1 MKVQLRIDFARKGSH
16 TTYTLTRITDMEF
29 APSPELHFVCTPWPD
44 PRKPEF
50 ISYDCQAKDYY
61 NFFGVTECST
71 DEEAISQVREFQ
83 EAKWRLQ
90 E

>member
-1 MKVQLRIDFARKGSH
+1 MKVQLRMDFARKGSQH
-16 TTYTLTRITDMEF
+16 ACTLTRVINMEF

-44 PRKPEF
+44 PKKPEF

-61 NFFGVTECST
+61 VFFGVVECGT
-71 DEEAISQVREFQ
+71 DEEVRSQVREFQ